1 MKDNRP
7 NLVLAKKLNLAA
19 WIVTAAVLVLVA
31 LMREVKI
38 PLPENLD
45 FSFLPPFYSALNALT
60 AVALIVALV
69 FIRQKKVE
77 WHRKTIY
84 FALACS
90 LLFLLAYVVYH
101 FTTPAT
107 IFGDSNHDGVLA
119 PAEDIAV
126 SGIRPWYILLLV
138 SHISLAALSLP
149 FILFTFIRA
158 YTNQFDKHK
167 MMARWVYP
175 VWLYVAITGPICYL
189 MLMPYY

>member
-1 MKDNRP
+1 MKDNQP

-19 WIVTAAVLVLVA
+19 WIVTVAVLVLVA

-69 FIRQKKVE
+69 FIKQKKVE
-77 WHRKTIY
+77 WHRRTIY
-84 FALACS
+84 FALVCS

-119 PAEDIAV
+119 PVEDIAV

-175 VWLYVAITGPICYL
+175 VWLYVAITGPVCYL

>member
-1 MKDNRP
+1 MSNKQP
-7 NLVLAKKLNLAA
+7 NPVLAKKLNLAA
-19 WIVTAAVLVLVA
+19 WIVTAAVLLLVA

-38 PLPENLD
+38 PVPESLD
-45 FSFLPPFYSALNALT
+45 FSFLPPIYSALNVLT
-60 AVALIVALV
+60 AVALIIALV
-69 FIRQKKVE
+69 FIKQKKIE

-84 FALACS
+84 FALTCS

-101 FTTPAT
+101 FTAPAT
-107 IFGDSNHDGVLA
+107 LFGDSNHDGVLA
-119 PAEDIAV
+119 PAEHIAV
-126 SGIRPWYILLLV
+126 AGIRPWYIILLV